1 MDNTKE
7 RRYKFMRL
15 YNIYYICCVCKDEI
29 DKNVKVQTVKNA
41 NGQIVKYMVMG
52 WPELKESLKQ
62 LNNISFM
69 RNVVEKVYCTI
80 DSLDRDNQQPTLSPT
95 RKERF
100 GVVLDELKI
109 SLKAIK
115 NLYESLDIGE
125 SHAGIDV
132 KIPKCESLKE
142 YMDYLKEIDF
152 IFTQCPYLLA
162 NDEEIKFNNV
172 DVGSQW
178 LSFFLAASGTFGILN
193 NLAKLVSKAMAIKSN
208 ILIYKQQEEQ
218 LAAMRLKNEV
228 MEETVDVFKKMKQK
242 VLNDSVSDLESELGE
257 LQDGEER
264 GKVEKTLEKM
274 VMLMD
279 KGVEIYSSI
288 ETPNE
293 IKVLFPETKDNPIL
307 PDNLVKLLEKK
318 EDTENK
324 KEE

>member
-15 YNIYYICCVCKDEI
+15 YNIYYICCVCE
-29 DKNVKVQTVKNA
+29 DKVIVNVRIGTTRNSNNQVVEYR
-41 NGQIVKYMVMG
+41 IEG
-52 WPELKESLKQ
+52 WNILKEVLDE

-69 RNVVEKVYCTI
+69 RQNVRDVYATVDLVE
-80 DSLDRDNQQPTLSPT
+80 RDNAQPSLSPK

-100 GVVLDELKI
+100 DIALNKLKI
-109 SLKAIK
+109 SLRTIME
-115 NLYESLDIGE
+115 LYESLDIGE

-162 NDEEIKFNNV
+162 KDEEIKFNNV

-274 VMLMD
+274 VMLID